1 MVTFTIFVII
11 MRIIAIRTIKNGYKA
26 FPDAKQSLLT
36 WNEEVELANW
46 LSPNELKENH
56 ASASII
62 NTKRVVFNIHGNKFR
77 LVVDIEYRLGIVFV
91 VWFGSH
97 KTYDQMDVKTIK
109 YVKAN

>member
-1 MVTFTIFVII
+1 
-11 MRIIAIRTIKNGYKA
+11 MRIIAIRTIKNGYKK
-26 FPDAKQSLLT
+26 FPDAKQSLLA
-36 WNEEVELANW
+36 WNEEVEIADWKN
-46 LSPNELKENH
+46 PNELKVQH

-97 KTYDQMDVKTIK
+97 KSYDQIDVKTIK
-109 YVKAN
+109 YDKAN

>member
-1 MVTFTIFVII
+1 LVTFTIFVLL
-11 MRIIAIRTIKNGYKA
+11 MRIIAIRTIKNGYKS
-26 FPDAKQSLLT
+26 FPDAKQSLLA

-46 LSPNELKENH
+46 ASPNELKKNH

-62 NTKRVVFNIHGNKFR
+62 NTKRVVFNIHGNKFK

-97 KTYDQMDVKTIK
+97 KTYDQIDVKNIK

>member
-1 MVTFTIFVII
+1 MVTFTIFVQI

-26 FPDAKQSLLT
+26 FPVAKQSLLA

-46 LSPNELKENH
+46 LSPNELKQNH